1 MGCGRRPVGAS
12 VLVERYLRIVRF
24 WTVWTVL
31 RHVPARVLMCPEVN
45 LLEPSHRVMPMA
57 TPAPGWVSYAALIV
71 ACVAAL
77 TPIVSARIS
86 YLSYRSSRPRI
97 RLKIQYR
104 SKDPASNRVVMGFT
118 VVNEGRGDVNIVS
131 FHVTPYGERKPVIL
145 IKNTAFVI
153 PVPPPAPSAVACHH
167 DMRSGLQRSVC
178 TELPIPSL
186 GGERRARSAWRRP
199 RR

>member
-77 TPIVSARIS
+77 TPIVSAHLVPQLPVEQAPNPIENPVQIKG
-86 YLSYRSSRPRI
+86 SSI
-97 RLKIQYR
+97 
-104 SKDPASNRVVMGFT
+104 
-118 VVNEGRGDVNIVS
+118 
-131 FHVTPYGERKPVIL
+131 
-145 IKNTAFVI
+145 
-153 PVPPPAPSAVACHH
+153 
-167 DMRSGLQRSVC
+167 
-178 TELPIPSL
+178 
-186 GGERRARSAWRRP
+186 
-199 RR
+199 